1 MNVTSQE
8 RGIESKMQITFF
20 PLSLSSRQK
29 KTDRLIVKL
38 NGEAEKGME
47 EEKA

>member
-20 PLSLSSRQK
+20 LSLSSRQK